1 MLDFLLARGTAIDV
15 RSTEGATALLTE
27 SQAEKPRHVA
37 WLLERGADPNARDRR
52 GFTAL
57 HRAAERGHRE
67 VVDLLLAKGADPR
80 VEAEGHTPRSLAEG
94 RGHAEIVRRLSPT
107 A

>member
-1 MLDFLLARGTAIDV
+1 M
-15 RSTEGATALLTE
+15 TE
-27 SQAEKPRHVA
+27 SQAENPRHVA

-57 HRAAERGHRE
+57 HRAAERGHRD
-67 VVDLLLAKGADPR
+67 VVELLLAKGADR
-80 VEAEGHTPRSLAEG
+80 TAEAEGHTPRSLAEG
-94 RGHAEIVRRLSPT
+94 RGHEEIARTLATT